1 MVEYCL
7 VRFKNVGLKK
17 LVLLWMKVSSMIDF
31 SFKQSSV
38 IDLESNNVEEIRSH

>member
-7 VRFKNVGLKK
+7 VRFKNVGLK
-17 LVLLWMKVSSMIDF
+17 LVLLWMKVSSVIDF

>member
-7 VRFKNVGLKK
+7 VRFKNVGLK
-17 LVLLWMKVSSMIDF
+17 LVLLRMKVSSMIDF